1 METTAEDLATTP
13 LIVTEI
19 DHLVSRGGEDAAAA
33 FYEDLTGGAYLV
45 EWWPEAVSETVE
57 AAGKNPGLGLAD
69 ASLLALAARL
79 ETTRIATLDEL
90 HFRGPAPYRGGCVY
104 AAACRRVGLIRFLF
118 GDPGHHESSSRE
130 PGVHR
135 PGALSKNRLQTRRGY
150 LPRRLDPGPGQVH
163 VQRPGFRLHLPF
175 LEGGLHRRRL
185 WLELTSPGANARTVG
200 PDPERQAP

>member
-1 METTAEDLATTP
+1 LTVVVDTSVVVAFTYRLDDDHEEVVARMETTAEDLATTP

-90 HFRGPAPYRGGCVY
+90 HFRVVRPLTGEAVFTLLPAD
-104 AAACRRVGLIRFLF
+104 A
-118 GDPGHHESSSRE
+118 
-130 PGVHR
+130 
-135 PGALSKNRLQTRRGY
+135 
-150 LPRRLDPGPGQVH
+150 
-163 VQRPGFRLHLPF
+163 
-175 LEGGLHRRRL
+175 
-185 WLELTSPGANARTVG
+185 
-200 PDPERQAP
+200 

>member
-13 LIVTEI
+13 LIVPEI

-90 HFRGPAPYRGGCVY
+90 HFRVVRPLTGEAAFTLLPAD
-104 AAACRRVGLIRFLF
+104 A
-118 GDPGHHESSSRE
+118 
-130 PGVHR
+130 
-135 PGALSKNRLQTRRGY
+135 
-150 LPRRLDPGPGQVH
+150 
-163 VQRPGFRLHLPF
+163 
-175 LEGGLHRRRL
+175 
-185 WLELTSPGANARTVG
+185 
-200 PDPERQAP
+200 